1 MSDINIKGTIK
12 TPSISFNEAEKH
24 LVIEGRS
31 TLENPARFYKPLISK
46 IKDYNNLPSGKMEI
60 DFKLEYFNTTSSLVI
75 LDVLKQLQSLDA
87 PDNEVVI
94 NWHYDEEDEDL
105 LEIGEDYSA
114 MLNFPFNLVV
124 NQN

>member
-1 MSDINIKGTIK
+1 MNDINIKGTVK
-12 TPSISFNEAEKH
+12 TPAISFCETEKR

-46 IKDYNNLPSGKMEI
+46 LKDFNNGSIERLEI

-75 LDVLKQLQSLDA
+75 LDVLKHLQSLNA

-94 NWHYDEEDEDL
+94 NWYYDEEDEDL
-105 LEIGEDYSA
+105 LEIGQDYST
-114 MLNFPFNLVV
+114 MLNFPFNLMV
-124 NQN
+124 NPN

>member
-1 MSDINIKGTIK
+1 MNDINIKGTVK
-12 TPSISFNEAEKH
+12 TPAISFCETEKR

-46 IKDYNNLPSGKMEI
+46 LKDFNNGSIERLEI

-75 LDVLKQLQSLDA
+75 LDVLKHLQSLNA

-94 NWHYDEEDEDL
+94 NWYYDEEDEDL
-105 LEIGEDYSA
+105 LEIGQDYST

-124 NQN
+124 NPN